1 MTYSHGISQI
11 SPMVYVQ
18 YKPAYHTMC
27 FQTRFIICPSNIS
40 SKFLFSLYR
49 RRLRGSEVHDYTMH
63 LQLINKVYLPYV
75 ISNTFLFF
83 YYCLF
88 IQFQIQ
94 GFVKLGKRK
103 LLNESYLKEMV
114 MPQSG
119 ELFGRVIKLVGG
131 DNIIVKSSDGRVRT
145 CRIRGKIKRKMWI
158 RDNDLVL
165 IAPWDFQSDKAD
177 IIWRYISAHADKLE
191 QDGLLQGLR

>member
-1 MTYSHGISQI
+1 MEFLKFPPWSMFSINPHIIPCAFRPDLLFALVTFHQFFIFPLSQTLERFLKFMI
-11 SPMVYVQ
+11 TQCIFNLS
-18 YKPAYHTMC
+18 
-27 FQTRFIICPSNIS
+27 TRS
-40 SKFLFSLYR
+40 
-49 RRLRGSEVHDYTMH
+49 T
-63 LQLINKVYLPYV
+63 YLPYLT
-75 ISNTFLFF
+75 SNTFLFF

-103 LLNESYLKEMV
+103 VLNESYLKEMV

-131 DNIIVKSSDGRVRT
+131 DNIIVKSSDGRIRT